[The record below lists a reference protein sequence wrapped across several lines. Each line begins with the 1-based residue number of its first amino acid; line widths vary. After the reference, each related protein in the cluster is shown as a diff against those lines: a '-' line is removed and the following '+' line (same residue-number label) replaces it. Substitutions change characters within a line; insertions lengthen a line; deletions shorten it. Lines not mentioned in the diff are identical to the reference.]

1 MRASEEIATLEQ
13 VRDRR
18 GLDRSGSRVTGVFDG
33 PLKRFDELEICEI
46 HVGKVYQAEG
56 NLDRLFVSNRDGFDD
71 SIETPKH
78 EPYSFNMHARYIL
91 KLLPLA
97 ILTPVM
103 MVGYVNCSEFAPDQQ
118 TMESASSLS
127 GCATVAAALQE
138 PKSIAGA
145 IDLINALP
153 KPVSIDC
160 FISNLKKPL
169 GVFAVNN
176 AFSAQPSAG
185 PKSPR
190 ILIISYP
197 LVLSVVPAGTG
208 RFLLEMSELVDSR
221 QSIKAEIQFPVA
233 GDIVTADAFDHLVNA
248 GGGTDCR
255 VCHQNESP
263 AGGSY
268 PASAMRSDILRP
280 DSFYRVSA
288 TTLQREATICNPAVE
303 LYRCRMLQSIFIVG
317 RARDVAFP

>member
-1 MRASEEIATLEQ
+1 M
-13 VRDRR
+13 RDRR
-18 GLDRSGSRVTGVFDG
+18 GLDRSRGGVTGVFDG
-33 PLKRFDELEICEI
+33 ALELFDEVQICKI
-46 HVGKVYQAEG
+46 HVSKVYQAEG
-56 NLDRLFVSNRDGFDD
+56 SYPRPKLFVSYRDGFDD
-71 SIETPKH
+71 SIETSKRRPYADNMYPK
-78 EPYSFNMHARYIL
+78 YIL
-91 KLLPLA
+91 RLLPLV
-97 ILTPVM
+97 ILTPIL
-103 MVGYVNCSEFAPDQQ
+103 MVGYVNCSEFTPDQQ
-118 TMESASSLS
+118 SMEAASSLS
-127 GCATVAAALQE
+127 GCANVAAALQD

-160 FISNLKKPL
+160 YISNLKKPL
-169 GVFAVNN
+169 GVYAVNN

-197 LVLSVVPAGTG
+197 LVMSVVPAGAG

-221 QSIKAEIQFPVA
+221 QSVKAELIFPIAGEIVA
-233 GDIVTADAFDHLVNA
+233 ADAFDHLVRPT
-248 GGGTDCR
+248 GGSDCR
-255 VCHQNESP
+255 VCHQNEGP

-268 PASAMRSDILRP
+268 PASALKSEILRP
-280 DSFYRVSA
+280 DSFNRVPA

-303 LYRCRMLQSIFIVG
+303 LYRCRMLQSIFVVG